1 MGWAAAVARA
11 IDGINAPEVIV
22 EVHLSNGLP
31 AFSIV
36 GLPETAIRE
45 SKERVRSALLSSG
58 FEFPQ
63 RRITV
68 NLAPADL
75 RKYGTR
81 FDLPI
86 ALGLLAASRQLP
98 DRALDGYELVGELAL
113 DGALRP
119 VPGVLPAALATHRS
133 HRMLLVPSANTAE
146 ALLISDLVVY
156 GAVRLIDVVD
166 HLAGVRHLTPAIAPP
181 ETFERDRTEPD
192 LAEVRG
198 QHQAKRALEIAAAG
212 GHNLLLVGP
221 PGTGKTMLARRLGTL
236 LPPMT
241 EPEALQSA
249 ATWSVANTGFDRRL
263 WRQRPFRA
271 PHHSAST
278 VALVGGGSAPR
289 PGEISLAHHGVL
301 FLDELPEFRRDAL
314 EALREP
320 MEDGS
325 VTISRAAQRTD
336 FPARFQLIAAM
347 NPCPCGYAGDR
358 TDRCRCT
365 LPQLQRYL
373 GRISGPLLDRFDL
386 QVDVPREP
394 NVLWSRPAVAT
405 EPSATVRD
413 RVIDAR
419 DRQASRGQLN
429 SRLPLDA
436 LLANTTTE
444 ATTLLHQAAEK
455 YRLST
460 RAIHRLLR
468 VARTIADLAG
478 KSTRNVTFDVPS
490 DAAIQP
496 THIAEAIS
504 LRCLDRL
511 RASTPG

>member
-1 MGWAAAVARA
+1 MAWAAAIARA
-11 IDGINAPEVIV
+11 IDGIDAPEVTV

-31 AFSIV
+31 ALSIV

-75 RKYGTR
+75 RKFGTR

-86 ALGLLAASRQLP
+86 ALGLLAASKQLP
-98 DRALDGYELVGELAL
+98 DQALDGYEFIGELAL

-119 VPGVLPAALATHRS
+119 IPGVLPAALAGRRAR
-133 HRMLLVPSANTAE
+133 RMLLLPAANTAE
-146 ALLISDLVVY
+146 ATLLGDLVVY
-156 GAVRLIDVVD
+156 GANRLIDVTD
-166 HLAGVRHLTPAIAPP
+166 HLSGVRHLPPAMP
-181 ETFERDRTEPD
+181 EPVIDGDAERGND
-192 LAEVRG
+192 LSDVRG
-198 QHQAKRALEIAAAG
+198 QYQAKRALEIAAAG

-221 PGTGKTMLARRLGTL
+221 PGTGKTMLARRLCTL
-236 LPPMT
+236 LPPLT
-241 EPEALQSA
+241 EHEALQSA
-249 ATWSVANTGFDRRL
+249 ATWSVSSSGFDRRQ
-263 WRQRPFRA
+263 WRCRPFRA

-278 VALVGGGSAPR
+278 IALVGGGSLPR
-289 PGEISLAHHGVL
+289 PGEISLAHLGVL

-320 MEDGS
+320 MEDGF
-325 VTISRAAQRTD
+325 VTIARAAQRTE

-358 TDRCRCT
+358 GDRCRCSP
-365 LPQLQRYL
+365 PQLQRYL

-394 NVLWSRPAVAT
+394 EAFWSRPTQTTETSAAVRA
-405 EPSATVRD
+405 
-413 RVIDAR
+413 RVI
-419 DRQASRGQLN
+419 ASRELQNQRGRVNAQE
-429 SRLPLDA
+429 PFEA
-436 LLANTTTE
+436 LLSSVTAD
-444 ATTLLHQAAEK
+444 ASGLMRQIAEQ
-455 YRLST
+455 YRLSN

-468 VARTIADLAG
+468 VARTIADLATIA
-478 KSTRNVTFDVPS
+478 SVQRDDRQS
-490 DAAIQP
+490 AIAP
-496 THIAEAIS
+496 AHIAEAIR

-511 RASTPG
+511 RAARA

>member
-1 MGWAAAVARA
+1 MAWAAATARA
-11 IDGINAPEVIV
+11 IDGIDAPEVTV

-31 AFSIV
+31 ALSIV

-58 FEFPQ
+58 YDFPQ

-75 RKYGTR
+75 RKFGTR

-86 ALGLLAASRQLP
+86 ALGLLAASQQLP
-98 DRALDGYELVGELAL
+98 DHALDGYEFVGELAL
-113 DGALRP
+113 DGTLRP
-119 VPGVLPAALATHRS
+119 VPGVLPAALAAQRAR
-133 HRMLLVPSANTAE
+133 RMLLVPAANAAE
-146 ALLISDLVVY
+146 ALLLGDLVVY
-156 GAVRLIDVVD
+156 GSTRLIDVVD
-166 HLAGVRHLTPAIAPP
+166 HLSGIRHLVPASSDPVLP
-181 ETFERDRTEPD
+181 ETLIPEAD
-192 LAEVRG
+192 LSEVRG

-221 PGTGKTMLARRLGTL
+221 PGTGKTMLARRLPTL

-241 EPEALQSA
+241 DLEALQSA
-249 ATWSVANTGFDRRL
+249 ATWSVSSAGFDRRL

-278 VALVGGGSAPR
+278 IALVGGGSLPR

-320 MEDGS
+320 MEDGL
-325 VTISRAAQRTD
+325 VTISRAAQRTE
-336 FPARFQLIAAM
+336 FPARFQIIAAM

-358 TDRCRCT
+358 GDRCRCT
-365 LPQLQRYL
+365 SMQLQRYL

-386 QVDVPREP
+386 QVDVPREADA
-394 NVLWSRPAVAT
+394 LWSRDSNQAATSAAVR
-405 EPSATVRD
+405 E
-413 RVIDAR
+413 RVIAAR
-419 DRQASRGQLN
+419 SLQVRRGQLN
-429 SRLPLDA
+429 ARAPFD
-436 LLANTTTE
+436 LLYPDLTAE
-444 ATTLLHQAAEK
+444 AEK
-455 YRLST
+455 LLRQVADKHRLSN

-468 VARTIADLAG
+468 VARTVADLAAEPVA
-478 KSTRNVTFDVPS
+478 SESRALHRPIAS
-490 DAAIQP
+490 A
-496 THIAEAIS
+496 HIAETSS

-511 RASTPG
+511 RAART